1 MFNSWNQTL
10 ITMQAAG
17 PALSNSTAQTSLL
30 NGQAKFTM
38 PAGFLTAAGAKL
50 YLRAGGKMSTAAAS
64 PGTFAFTVMFGTT
77 AAFSGGASGTLATS
91 ASNVTFVIDI
101 HLTVQSVGSGTAATV
116 EGTGSLLTAA
126 LSATTPIQ
134 LLPASS
140 PGAGP
145 GFDSTVSFIVDLQ
158 GTWNTASSSNSIT
171 VTDYELLS
179 KFY

>member
-10 ITMQAAG
+10 ITQQAAG
-17 PALSNSTAQTSLL
+17 PALTNSTAQTSLL

-50 YLRAGGKMSTAAAS
+50 QMRAGGLMSTAASS
-64 PGTFAFTVMFGTT
+64 PGTFAFTTMFGVI
-77 AAFSGGASGTLATS
+77 AVFSGGASGTLATS
-91 ASNVTFVIDI
+91 ATNVTFVLDI
-101 HLTVQSVGSGTAATV
+101 HLTVRSVGSGTAATV
-116 EGTGSLLTAA
+116 EGTGVLTTVA
-126 LSATTPIQ
+126 LSAATPIQ

-140 PGAGP
+140 PGAGT
-145 GFDSTVSFIVDLQ
+145 GFDSTVSFVVDLQ
-158 GTWNTASSSNSIT
+158 GTWSVASSSNTIT